1 MPPVIEHDISLC
13 RTGIA
18 ARFSNPKATLIKNN
32 GIGSPKLIL
41 HKLVPQALVFCFIRN
56 GGTIHNKIEWIH

>member
-18 ARFSNPKATLIKNN
+18 ARFSNPKATLIKNYR
-32 GIGSPKLIL
+32 IGTPELIL
-41 HKLVPQALVFCFIRN
+41 HKLIPEALVFGFIRN
-56 GGTIHNKIEWIH
+56 SGTVHNKIEWIH